1 MPNLSQRLQHR
12 AESSICRHRH
22 NLVAEAAYLNLNPK
36 MSSNVGL
43 STPRGS
49 GTSGYVQRNL
59 SLLKPRDV
67 GVGAPYS
74 LDSSMRPPKTR
85 KPDQEILNH
94 DRLRE
99 IEVKVL
105 ELQEKLEDDEVD
117 EDQIEQE
124 CDKLRKTLTAEME
137 QRNKNGDR
145 RSGGGKR
152 VDGKALKS
160 YQVHELAEAKE
171 RESERL
177 RRALGLKA
185 GEIPEDG
192 EHPMARQEK
201 RRRAKEEVQ
210 GNLVD
215 ENV

>member
-1 MPNLSQRLQHR
+1 
-12 AESSICRHRH
+12 
-22 NLVAEAAYLNLNPK
+22 

-59 SLLKPRDV
+59 SVLKPRAV
-67 GVGAPYS
+67 GIGAPYS
-74 LDSSMRPPKTR
+74 HDSARQGPKTR

-94 DRLRE
+94 DRLRA

-105 ELQEKLEDDEVD
+105 ELREKLEDDELEEEKID
-117 EDQIEQE
+117 EE
-124 CDKLRKTLTAEME
+124 CDKLREQLTKEME
-137 QRNKNGDR
+137 REKNRDGG
-145 RSGGGKR
+145 RSGGSGARR
-152 VDGKALKS
+152 VDGKGLKS

-171 RESERL
+171 QESERL

-185 GEIPEDG
+185 GEIPQDD

-201 RRRAKEEVQ
+201 RRREREGVQ
-210 GNLVD
+210 EKTESD
-215 ENV
+215 E

>member
-1 MPNLSQRLQHR
+1 
-12 AESSICRHRH
+12 
-22 NLVAEAAYLNLNPK
+22 

-59 SLLKPRDV
+59 SVLKPRAV

-74 LDSSMRPPKTR
+74 IDSPKAPKLR

-99 IEVKVL
+99 IEVQVL
-105 ELQEKLEDDEVD
+105 ELREKLEDAEIDDEKID
-117 EDQIEQE
+117 EE
-124 CDKLRKTLTAEME
+124 CDALREKLAKEME
-137 QRNKNGDR
+137 KERQRP
-145 RSGGGKR
+145 SGGPRR
-152 VDGKALKS
+152 VDGKGLKS
-160 YQVHELAEAKE
+160 YQVHELAEAKA

-177 RRALGLKA
+177 RRALGLKS

-201 RRRAKEEVQ
+201 RRRERDGVHEKPGAEKSV
-210 GNLVD
+210 
-215 ENV
+215 

>member
-1 MPNLSQRLQHR
+1 
-12 AESSICRHRH
+12 
-22 NLVAEAAYLNLNPK
+22 

-74 LDSSMRPPKTR
+74 MADRDRAPVQR
-85 KPDQEILNH
+85 KPDEQILQH

-105 ELQEKLEDDEVD
+105 EYRDKVEEENEDEGVDTGNGKREKLTEEDLDELVD
-117 EDQIEQE
+117 KKRAELIADMERA
-124 CDKLRKTLTAEME
+124 DKRGGRGGRDRPGGNATG
-137 QRNKNGDR
+137 KN
-145 RSGGGKR
+145 
-152 VDGKALKS
+152 LKK

-171 RESERL
+171 KESEKL
-177 RRALGLKA
+177 RRALGLK
-185 GEIPEDG
+185 GDQLGEDG
-192 EHPMARQEK
+192 LHPMARQEERK
-201 RRRAKEEVQ
+201 RRDREKAAELEQ
-210 GNLVD
+210 QADHDDDGT
-215 ENV
+215 

>member
-1 MPNLSQRLQHR
+1 
-12 AESSICRHRH
+12 
-22 NLVAEAAYLNLNPK
+22 

-59 SLLKPRDV
+59 SLLKPRDA

-74 LDSSMRPPKTR
+74 LEAARGPKAR

-94 DRLRE
+94 DRLRD

-105 ELQEKLEDDEVD
+105 ELREKLEDDEVD
-117 EDQIEQE
+117 EDKIDEE
-124 CDKLRKTLTAEME
+124 CDKLRQKLTAEME
-137 QRNKNGDR
+137 RNKVGN
-145 RSGGGKR
+145 RSGGRR
-152 VDGKALKS
+152 VDGKGLKS

-185 GEIPEDG
+185 GEIAEDG

-201 RRRAKEEVQ
+201 RRREREEQLEKQQ
-210 GNLVD
+210 GEPED
-215 ENV
+215 

>member
-1 MPNLSQRLQHR
+1 
-12 AESSICRHRH
+12 
-22 NLVAEAAYLNLNPK
+22 

-59 SLLKPRDV
+59 SLLKPRAAGV
-67 GVGAPYS
+67 GVPYS
-74 LDSSMRPPKTR
+74 LDSAAKAPPKVR

-99 IEVKVL
+99 IEVQVL
-105 ELQEKLEDDEVD
+105 ELREKLEDEEEEEID
-117 EDQIEQE
+117 EDKIDEQ
-124 CDKLRKTLTAEME
+124 CDRLREKLTREME
-137 QRNKNGDR
+137 REKQQRTGPR
-145 RSGGGKR
+145 R
-152 VDGKALKS
+152 VDGKGLKS

-177 RRALGLKA
+177 RRALGLKP

-201 RRRAKEEVQ
+201 RRREREGLQEKPDA
-210 GNLVD
+210 D
-215 ENV
+215 ERA

>member
-1 MPNLSQRLQHR
+1 
-12 AESSICRHRH
+12 
-22 NLVAEAAYLNLNPK
+22 

-59 SLLKPRDV
+59 SVLKPRDT
-67 GVGAPYS
+67 GIGAPYS
-74 LDSSMRPPKTR
+74 LDSSARGPKTR

-105 ELQEKLEDDEVD
+105 ELREKLEDDEVD
-117 EDQIEQE
+117 EDKIDEE
-124 CDKLRKTLTAEME
+124 CDKLREKLTAEME
-137 QRNKNGDR
+137 RNKDR
-145 RSGGGKR
+145 NRSGGKR
-152 VDGKALKS
+152 VDGKGLKS

-177 RRALGLKA
+177 RRALGLNA

-201 RRRAKEEVQ
+201 RRREREQRLEEDQ
-210 GNLVD
+210 GEQPED
-215 ENV
+215 

>member
-1 MPNLSQRLQHR
+1 
-12 AESSICRHRH
+12 
-22 NLVAEAAYLNLNPK
+22 

-59 SLLKPRDV
+59 SLLKPRAAGV
-67 GVGAPYS
+67 GVPYS
-74 LDSSMRPPKTR
+74 LDSSAANAPRPR

-105 ELQEKLEDDEVD
+105 ELRETLEDEEVD
-117 EDQIEQE
+117 EDKIDEE
-124 CDKLRKTLTAEME
+124 CDQLREKLTKEME
-137 QRNKNGDR
+137 REKQRDGR
-145 RSGGGKR
+145 GGGGPKR
-152 VDGKALKS
+152 VDGKGLKS

-177 RRALGLKA
+177 RRALGLKP
-185 GEIPEDG
+185 GQEDG

-201 RRRAKEEVQ
+201 RRRERPEAKAKPDD
-210 GNLVD
+210 D
-215 ENV
+215 ESA

>member
-1 MPNLSQRLQHR
+1 
-12 AESSICRHRH
+12 
-22 NLVAEAAYLNLNPK
+22 

-59 SLLKPRDV
+59 SLLKPRDAGV
-67 GVGAPYS
+67 GVPYT
-74 LDSSMRPPKTR
+74 LDGSNNRGGPKTR
-85 KPDQEILNH
+85 KPDEDILKH

-105 ELQEKLEDDEVD
+105 ELRDELEDAGKDDDEIEAETEKLRE
-117 EDQIEQE
+117 
-124 CDKLRKTLTAEME
+124 RLTREM
-137 QRNKNGDR
+137 QKSMQTGSRNGAGSKSR
-145 RSGGGKR
+145 
-152 VDGKALKS
+152 LKS

-171 RESERL
+171 RESDRL

-185 GEIPEDG
+185 GEVSEDG

-201 RRRAKEEVQ
+201 RRRKREEEGDDGDATAGAGSKGKESDQ
-210 GNLVD
+210 R
-215 ENV
+215 

>member
-1 MPNLSQRLQHR
+1 
-12 AESSICRHRH
+12 
-22 NLVAEAAYLNLNPK
+22 

-74 LDSSMRPPKTR
+74 MTDRDRAPMQR
-85 KPDQEILNH
+85 KPDEQILLH

-105 ELQEKLEDDEVD
+105 EYRDKVEEENEDEQLAKGKGKGQREKLTDEEVD
-117 EDQIEQE
+117 ELV
-124 CDKLRKTLTAEME
+124 DKKRAELIAEME
-137 QRNKNGDR
+137 RGNKKGGRGGRGPGGDAT
-145 RSGGGKR
+145 GKN
-152 VDGKALKS
+152 LKK

-171 RESERL
+171 KESEKL
-177 RRALGLKA
+177 RRALGLK
-185 GEIPEDG
+185 GDQLGEDG
-192 EHPMARQEK
+192 LHPMARQEE
-201 RRRAKEEVQ
+201 RRRRDREKAGEAERPDHDLD
-210 GNLVD
+210 GT
-215 ENV
+215 

>member
-1 MPNLSQRLQHR
+1 
-12 AESSICRHRH
+12 
-22 NLVAEAAYLNLNPK
+22 

-59 SLLKPRDV
+59 SLLKPRAAGV
-67 GVGAPYS
+67 GVPYS
-74 LDSSMRPPKTR
+74 LDSAKAPKVR

-99 IEVKVL
+99 IEVQVL
-105 ELQEKLEDDEVD
+105 ELREKLEDDEVD
-117 EDQIEQE
+117 EDKIDEE
-124 CDKLRKTLTAEME
+124 CDQLREKLTKDLEKEKQQRTA
-137 QRNKNGDR
+137 
-145 RSGGGKR
+145 GGGGGGPRR
-152 VDGKALKS
+152 VDGKGLKS

-177 RRALGLKA
+177 RKALGLKA
-185 GEIPEDG
+185 GEIPADG

-201 RRRAKEEVQ
+201 RRREREGVREKPEA
-210 GNLVD
+210 D
-215 ENV
+215 EHV

>member
-1 MPNLSQRLQHR
+1 
-12 AESSICRHRH
+12 
-22 NLVAEAAYLNLNPK
+22 

-59 SLLKPRDV
+59 SVLKPRDAGV
-67 GVGAPYS
+67 GVPYTLDGNRGA
-74 LDSSMRPPKTR
+74 PPKTR
-85 KPDQEILNH
+85 KPDEDILKH

-105 ELQEKLEDDEVD
+105 ELRDELEDAGKLDDDEIEAETEKLRE
-117 EDQIEQE
+117 
-124 CDKLRKTLTAEME
+124 KLTREME
-137 QRNKNGDR
+137 RS
-145 RSGGGKR
+145 RSGTGGGSKSR
-152 VDGKALKS
+152 LKS

-185 GEIPEDG
+185 GEVPEDG

-201 RRRAKEEVQ
+201 RRRQKEEEE
-210 GNLVD
+210 VD
-215 ENV
+215 ADTPAGRGAKGKESDERERDR

>member
-1 MPNLSQRLQHR
+1 
-12 AESSICRHRH
+12 
-22 NLVAEAAYLNLNPK
+22 

-59 SLLKPRDV
+59 SLLKPRDTGV
-67 GVGAPYS
+67 GVPYS
-74 LDSSMRPPKTR
+74 LDSSARGPKAR

-105 ELQEKLEDDEVD
+105 ELREQLEDDEVD
-117 EDQIEQE
+117 EDKIDEE
-124 CDKLRKTLTAEME
+124 CDKLREQLTADME
-137 QRNKNGDR
+137 RNKDR
-145 RSGGGKR
+145 NRSGGKR
-152 VDGKALKS
+152 TDGKGLKS

-177 RRALGLKA
+177 RRALGLKP
-185 GEIPEDG
+185 GETPEDG

-201 RRRAKEEVQ
+201 RRREREDQQVKEKIE
-210 GNLVD
+210 
-215 ENV
+215 ENS

>member
-1 MPNLSQRLQHR
+1 
-12 AESSICRHRH
+12 
-22 NLVAEAAYLNLNPK
+22 

-59 SLLKPRDV
+59 SLLKPRAV

-74 LDSSMRPPKTR
+74 LDSSARQQPPKTR

-94 DRLRE
+94 DRLRA

-105 ELQEKLEDDEVD
+105 ELREKLEDDELD
-117 EDQIEQE
+117 EDQIDEE
-124 CDKLRKTLTAEME
+124 CEKLREQLTKEME
-137 QRNKNGDR
+137 REKNRDR
-145 RSGGGKR
+145 GRSGGGSSTR
-152 VDGKALKS
+152 RADGKGLKS

-171 RESERL
+171 QESERL
-177 RRALGLKA
+177 RRALGLKP
-185 GEIPEDG
+185 GEIPQDD

-201 RRRAKEEVQ
+201 RRREREEAQ
-210 GNLVD
+210 EKT
-215 ENV
+215 ENVK

>member
-1 MPNLSQRLQHR
+1 MEGYAARVAANLATRACAYYIQRLWPDS
-12 AESSICRHRH
+12 SSIPEQPF
-22 NLVAEAAYLNLNPK
+22 N

-59 SLLKPRDV
+59 SLLKPRDTGV
-67 GVGAPYS
+67 GVPYS
-74 LDSSMRPPKTR
+74 LDSSARGPKTR

-105 ELQEKLEDDEVD
+105 ELREKLEDDEVD
-117 EDQIEQE
+117 EDKIDEE
-124 CDKLRKTLTAEME
+124 CDKLREQLTADM
-137 QRNKNGDR
+137 QRNKDR
-145 RSGGGKR
+145 NRLGGNR
-152 VDGKALKS
+152 TDGKGLKS

-177 RRALGLKA
+177 RRALGLKP
-185 GEIPEDG
+185 GETAEDG

-201 RRRAKEEVQ
+201 RRREREDRQMQEKAEEKS
-210 GNLVD
+210 
-215 ENV
+215 

>member
-1 MPNLSQRLQHR
+1 
-12 AESSICRHRH
+12 
-22 NLVAEAAYLNLNPK
+22 

-59 SLLKPRDV
+59 SVLKPRAT

-74 LDSSMRPPKTR
+74 LDSAGGRPPKVR
-85 KPDQEILNH
+85 KPDQDILNH

-99 IEVKVL
+99 IEVHVL
-105 ELQEKLEDDEVD
+105 ELREKLEDEEAD
-117 EDQIEQE
+117 EDKIDEE
-124 CDKLRKTLTAEME
+124 CDALREKLNKDME
-137 QRNKNGDR
+137 REKQRDNGR
-145 RSGGGKR
+145 GPKR
-152 VDGKALKS
+152 VDGKGLKS

-177 RRALGLKA
+177 RRALGLKP

-201 RRRAKEEVQ
+201 RRREREGAQEKPKE
-210 GNLVD
+210 
-215 ENV
+215 